1 MALTPTEEAQVLALV
16 AQEAAL
22 LSLAAE
28 EPAIISNLGAT
39 DVSLSDLTAATT
51 PADADL
57 LLIRQG
63 TTDKSVAGSVLKT
76 FVQPAA
82 ASTTVSGI
90 VELATDAET
99 NTGTDTARA
108 ITPSN
113 LSARTATTTRTGV
126 VELATDAEAV
136 TGTDTARAVTPAGVA
151 AAFADRLPKG
161 VYTPTMVAGTNTFSV
176 STAGFQFIY
185 TEVDGNLII
194 SGHFTLDPGATG
206 TTIAYAPLP
215 PGYSSAFVGTD
226 NCSGVMA
233 ESGGQSGVVLADTA
247 NDRLQ
252 FTYNATVITPVD
264 FRFFCQLQILP

>member
-113 LSARTATTTRTGV
+113 LSARTAT
-126 VELATDAEAV
+126 
-136 TGTDTARAVTPAGVA
+136 TDTARAVTPAGVA